1 MEEVLH
7 LLPHLFWDLGRVLR
21 MALAVAHTHSLLQVE

>member
-7 LLPHLFWDLGRVLR
+7 PLPHLFWDLVRALR
-21 MALAVAHTHSLLQVE
+21 TALAVAHTHSLLQVE